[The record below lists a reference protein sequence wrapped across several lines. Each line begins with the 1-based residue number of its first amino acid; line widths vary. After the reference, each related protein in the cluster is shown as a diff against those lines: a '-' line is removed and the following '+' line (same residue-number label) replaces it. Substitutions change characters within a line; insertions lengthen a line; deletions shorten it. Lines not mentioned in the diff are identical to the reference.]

1 MTRVELDEYYLL
13 QDIIK
18 ECEESIAEA
27 EAQLCRSPAFDLSG
41 VSRNPTP
48 RNHTE
53 AAYLNII
60 QKKKELQAKKDEFEF
75 RKIRVEEYINGISDL
90 FMRRIFEKRFLQ
102 KKRWSDVADELGGRN
117 TAGSVS
123 KMCYRYLKKH
133 PY

>member
-1 MTRVELDEYYLL
+1 MTRRELEEYYLL
-13 QDIIK
+13 QDAIE
-18 ECEESIAEA
+18 ECEESIAKA

-41 VSRNPTP
+41 VSVNPTP
-48 RNHTE
+48 QNHTE

-60 QKKKELQAKKDEFEF
+60 QKKTELQAKKDEFEL
-75 RKIRVEEYINGISDL
+75 RKIRVEEYINGISGL

-102 KKRWSDVADELGGRN
+102 KKRWSEIADELGGGN

-133 PY
+133 PN